1 MVMTLKL
8 CEMINIVTMM
18 LTLADNDYNTCVCEK
33 KF

>member
-8 CEMINIVTMM
+8 YEMINIVTMM
-18 LTLADNDYNTCVCEK
+18 LILADNDYNTCVCKK